1 MSVTEK
7 LTEEMLLLQDSG
19 YATVLGTYLLD
30 LARKDPVMK
39 DVILQ
44 PHKTLRHCIEYVHE
58 KHMRRRWK
66 RQKRGK
72 NWCGAKCWYC
82 DWLYRGICLGN
93 QTLLRT

>member
-1 MSVTEK
+1 MGQSGSVTEK

-44 PHKTLRHCIEYVHE
+44 PHKTLPTI
-58 KHMRRRWK
+58 
-66 RQKRGK
+66 
-72 NWCGAKCWYC
+72 A
-82 DWLYRGICLGN
+82 
-93 QTLLRT
+93 